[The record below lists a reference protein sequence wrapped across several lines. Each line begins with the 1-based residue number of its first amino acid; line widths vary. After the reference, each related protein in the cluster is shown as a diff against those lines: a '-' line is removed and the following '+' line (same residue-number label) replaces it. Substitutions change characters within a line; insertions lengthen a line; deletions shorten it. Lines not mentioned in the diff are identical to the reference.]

1 MGKKL
6 ANIKAEMAAY
16 YASQQQLGHHDNHHL
31 TMGYP
36 GPYHHPNIEDQPID
50 YTKRPSNIVQAIH
63 QYGGKRAY
71 HAVAAKSGEQ
81 SPMTSHVIH
90 MNEASSSSGKDE
102 KSPQQQHDPSYV
114 FYKYRKVNEHA
125 QAVVELNHPHHH
137 FTTQVFP
144 HHPNATAIRYY
155 HGPPPHMAPHHH
167 VTYGGYPHHHVS
179 YYQPRHH
186 YRMPPHHVTHQPIMV
201 RHRHNNGRTGFRKR
215 HRYPNAQAKMKQA
228 VAAINAQQQAQQAQ
242 GSSQTTDD
250 SSSNHVRDIFDVIT
264 F

>member
-1 MGKKL
+1 
-6 ANIKAEMAAY
+6 MAAY
-16 YASQQQLGHHDNHHL
+16 YASQQQLGHGSHDNHHL
-31 TMGYP
+31 QGYP
-36 GPYHHPNIEDQPID
+36 GYHHIEDQPID

-81 SPMTSHVIH
+81 SPMSTGGHVIH
-90 MNEASSSSGKDE
+90 MNEASSSGKDE

-137 FTTQVFP
+137 HHFATQVFP

-155 HGPPPHMAPHHH
+155 HGPPPHMNPHHM
-167 VTYGGYPHHHVS
+167 YGGYPHHVS
-179 YYQPRHH
+179 YYQPARHH
-186 YRMPPHHVTHQPIMV
+186 YRMPPHHATHHPVMV
-201 RHRHNNGRTGFRKR
+201 RHHHNNGRTGFRKR

-228 VAAINAQQQAQQAQ
+228 VAAINAQQQAQG

-250 SSSNHVRDIFDVIT
+250 SSSNHVREICLRYFL
-264 F
+264 